1 MFVKFNLR
9 PQKWL
14 IDGPCSPKL
23 NHLKNYPQV
32 TGSELEY
39 YYSKYENVVVLGDFT
54 AEKSN
59 LHMGEF
65 GTYLIQK
72 YR

>member
-14 IDGPCSPKL
+14 IDGPYNPKL

-32 TGSELEY
+32 TGSKLEY
-39 YYSKYENVVVLGDFT
+39 YYSKYENFIVLGDFT

-59 LHMGEF
+59 SHMGEF